1 MRALYAAA
9 TGMNAQQTRIDTVAN
24 NLANVNTTGYKKSR
38 EVFQD
43 LFYQELVGVA
53 QDSENPTSS
62 IGQVGAGVR
71 VANITRDHSAG
82 HVTETGDPHHMAING
97 TGYFVLET
105 TEGDNLYTRDGSFTL
120 DPDGYMISA
129 SGLRVSGD
137 IQVPTDA
144 TSVFIDEDGT
154 GRGTI
159 GKDADSTVLG
169 QVELADFA
177 NRSGLKALGGNL
189 YQETENSGEPQA
201 MEVGVDSRVA
211 QGYLEA
217 SNVEIADELINMILA
232 QRAYE
237 MNSKVI
243 QAADETLQQAA
254 NIRR

>member
-1 MRALYAAA
+1 MRALYVAA

-82 HVTETGDPHHMAING
+82 HGRRRRSPLHMAING

-120 DPDGYMISA
+120 DPDGYMITA

-137 IQVPTDA
+137 IQIPLTRPRLRSTRTVRFAVYSGRIQTRRCWGRWSWRISPTGPASRPWVETSIKRPRIRESLKRWRSAWIPEWPRA
-144 TSVFIDEDGT
+144 TS
-154 GRGTI
+154 RPRMW
-159 GKDADSTVLG
+159 KSL
-169 QVELADFA
+169 
-177 NRSGLKALGGNL
+177 
-189 YQETENSGEPQA
+189 
-201 MEVGVDSRVA
+201 
-211 QGYLEA
+211 
-217 SNVEIADELINMILA
+217 
-232 QRAYE
+232 
-237 MNSKVI
+237 MN
-243 QAADETLQQAA
+243 
-254 NIRR
+254 

>member
-24 NLANVNTTGYKKSR
+24 NLANVNTTGFKKSR

-43 LFYQELVGVA
+43 LFYQELVGVS
-53 QDSENPTSS
+53 QDSDNPASS

-71 VANITRDHSAG
+71 VANITKDHSAG
-82 HVTETGDPHHMAING
+82 HVTETGDPLHLAING
-97 TGYFVLET
+97 SGYFVLET
-105 TEGDNLYTRDGSFTL
+105 TEGDNVYTRDGSFTL

-129 SGLRVSGD
+129 SGLRVAGD
-137 IQVPTDA
+137 IQITTDV
-144 TSVFIDEDGT
+144 TSLSIVEDGT
-154 GRGTI
+154 VLGVI
-159 GKDADSTVLG
+159 GKDADPTVLG

-189 YQETENSGEPQA
+189 FQETQNSGDPQVL
-201 MEVGVDSRVA
+201 ELGVDSKVA

-217 SNVEIADELINMILA
+217 SNVDIADELINMILA
-232 QRAYE
+232 QRAFE